1 MSRSLSMLT
10 FSPSPAMRF
19 VILVLG
25 ILMAPPSTDVQ
36 SAGKIARIGGL
47 DLGSPPAA
55 VELQRLP
62 FRQALRELGWVEG
75 QNLAFESRWAEGDLD
90 RLRELAAELV
100 RLKVDLIAA
109 NGSNAIR
116 AAQQATRTI
125 PIVMLGTT
133 DPVGSGFIVS
143 LARPGGNITGV
154 STLQADLNVKRL
166 ELLQEAVPGL
176 SRVAVLGDTSSTV
189 TRAMVSEKER
199 AERALGVQL
208 HILEVTDPS
217 TLDAAFAAI
226 TQARADVLMVLP
238 SLRLGAYATRIVD
251 LVARSQLPAI
261 YPARGYVEAGGLML
275 YAGNQAEMFRRAATY
290 VDKIL
295 KGAKPGDLPVEQSMK
310 FEFVINLKTAQ
321 ALGLIIPP
329 ALLFQATEVI
339 R

>member
-1 MSRSLSMLT
+1 
-10 FSPSPAMRF
+10 
-19 VILVLG
+19 
-25 ILMAPPSTDVQ
+25 
-36 SAGKIARIGGL
+36 
-47 DLGSPPAA
+47 
-55 VELQRLP
+55 
-62 FRQALRELGWVEG
+62 
-75 QNLAFESRWAEGDLD
+75 
-90 RLRELAAELV
+90 
-100 RLKVDLIAA
+100 VDLIAA

-226 TQARADVLMVLP
+226 TQARAGALMVLP
-238 SLRLGAYATRIVD
+238 SLRLGAYGTQIVE
-251 LVARSQLPAI
+251 LVARTQLPAI
-261 YPARGYVEAGGLML
+261 YPARGYVEVGGLMS
-275 YAGNQAEMFRRAATY
+275 YAGHRAEMFQRGASY

-295 KGAKPGDLPVEQSMK
+295 KGAQPGNLPVEQAMK

-321 ALGLIIPP
+321 TLGLIIPP
-329 ALLFQATEVI
+329 PLLFQADEVI

>member
-1 MSRSLSMLT
+1 MALLITLALGLLVAPLAAMVQ
-10 FSPSPAMRF
+10 PA
-19 VILVLG
+19 G
-25 ILMAPPSTDVQ
+25 H
-36 SAGKIARIGGL
+36 IARIGVL
-47 DLGSPPAA
+47 DLGYSPPAA
-55 VELQRLP
+55 VALQHV

-176 SRVAVLGDTSSTV
+176 SRVAVLSDTSSTV

-226 TQARADVLMVLP
+226 TQARAGALMVLP
-238 SLRLGAYATRIVD
+238 SLRLGAYGTQIVE
-251 LVARSQLPAI
+251 LVARTQLPAI
-261 YPARGYVEAGGLML
+261 YPARGYVEVGGLMS
-275 YAGNQAEMFRRAATY
+275 YAGHRAEMFQRGASY

-295 KGAKPGDLPVEQSMK
+295 KGAQPGNLPVEQAMK

-321 ALGLIIPP
+321 TLGLIIPSP
-329 ALLFQATEVI
+329 LLFQADEVI

>member
-1 MSRSLSMLT
+1 MLT
-10 FSPSPAMRF
+10 FSPSPAIF
-19 VILVLG
+19 CVILVLG
-25 ILMAPPSTDVQ
+25 LLMAPPSADVQ
-36 SAGKIARIGGL
+36 SAGQIAQIGVL
-47 DLGSPPAA
+47 DLGSPPSAI
-55 VELQRLP
+55 ELQRSP

-75 QNLAFESRWAEGDLD
+75 QNLAFESRWAEGDLN
-90 RLRELAAELV
+90 RLHELAAELV
-100 RLKVDLIAA
+100 HLKVDLIAA

-133 DPVGSGFIVS
+133 DPVGAGFVVS

-166 ELLQEAVPGL
+166 ELLKEAVPGL
-176 SRVAVLGDTSSTV
+176 SRVAVLGDTSSAV
-189 TRAMVSEKER
+189 TRAMVSEKEQ

-217 TLDAAFAAI
+217 DLEPAFAAI
-226 TQARADVLMVLP
+226 TQARVEALMVLP
-238 SLRLGAYATRIVD
+238 SRRLGAYATRILD
-251 LVARSQLPAI
+251 LVAHGQLPAI
-261 YPARGYVEAGGLML
+261 YPARGDVEAGGLML
-275 YAGNQAEMFRRAATY
+275 YAGNQAELFRRAATY

-295 KGAKPGDLPVEQSMK
+295 KGAQPGDLPVEQSMK

-321 ALGLIIPP
+321 ALGLTISPT
-329 ALLFQATEVI
+329 LLFRADEVI